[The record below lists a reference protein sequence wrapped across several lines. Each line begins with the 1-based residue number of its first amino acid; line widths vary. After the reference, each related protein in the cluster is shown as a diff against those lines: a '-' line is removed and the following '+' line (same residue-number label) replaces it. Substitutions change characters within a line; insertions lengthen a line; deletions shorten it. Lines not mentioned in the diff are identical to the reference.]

1 MKEYLES
8 NAAEVKNM
16 LLTEWN
22 MDDAKRVWR
31 EEALEEGMEKGMEEG
46 MKTGMEKGMEKAAKA
61 ALAKGF
67 SVADVA
73 DITGLDEETVKKLKA
88 GLVI

>member
-1 MKEYLES
+1 
-8 NAAEVKNM
+8 M

-31 EEALEEGMEKGMEEG
+31 EEALEEGMEKGMKTGMEKG
-46 MKTGMEKGMEKAAKA
+46 MKTGMEKGMKKAAKA

-73 DITGLDEETVKKLKA
+73 DITGFDEETVKKLKA
-88 GLVI
+88 GVVM